1 MPHIDFPRQKL
12 SRRKKT
18 QKWGEECI
26 ESALGLIGIY
36 DHTRRS
42 SRFKKKR
49 NYDLY
54 NGKFDKKDLEYVTDP
69 LGLGGVAELPASLQ
83 YYDVASP
90 IFNLLLGE
98 ETKRAFSYVVR
109 SVNEEAIGQKEEEKK
124 KAVVGVFQGLMQ
136 KSMDAFM
143 QGQQQKPSNEEEM
156 QQLMAEA
163 QENIPEELKRI
174 QKYFDYDFQDMNE
187 SVAHKLL
194 TYFEK
199 QQKLKTKF
207 NRGWEDALIAGEEIY
222 CIEEVS
228 NEPVVRNVNP
238 LEFYCLLP
246 HNSDLVDHADIIV
259 EDTWMSVNTI
269 IDNYYEDLSATQI
282 DKLEREHGNR
292 SSMESNSL
300 LNYPSEQKLYVENR
314 EGDDSNVFNYYDQ
327 DGNIRVTKVVW
338 KSMRKLGKLTYVD
351 ELGMPQETIVSEGYK
366 VDIDAGEEIEHIWVS
381 EYWEGTKLGEDIYIH
396 IRPRPNQFR
405 HMDNLSICSSGYVGT
420 IYNSNNSQSVS
431 LMDRLVPWIYL
442 YITMWY
448 RLELSIAANQGKI
461 ALIDLSLIPD
471 GWEVEKWMY
480 YAQSMKFG
488 FVDSFN
494 EGKKGQSTGK
504 LAGNISTQNKV
515 MDMETGNFIQ
525 QHVQLLDFVEQKIH
539 TLSGVTPQRMGAIS
553 NSELVGNTQR
563 AVVQS
568 SHITEKLF
576 EIHNETK
583 IRVMETLLNVSK
595 DLYKGKTKRFQ
606 YMTDE
611 LANVVFSMQ
620 GDQIANSE
628 YGLFVSNS
636 ARDTMALDALKQL
649 THAAL
654 QNDKISLS
662 DVIGIYNSNSLS
674 DTRIKLKQAEQENKQ
689 QQAQMQ
695 EQQMQMQQQ
704 QQQQQMQFELEKEN
718 REDARNSEDNN
729 TKIEVARMSA
739 QSKNMDRDLNNNQIR
754 DDIDLAKLQL
764 EREKLQVGTALKQR
778 ELNIKSKD
786 ADTKRNS

>member
-1 MPHIDFPRQKL
+1 MPRIDFPRQKL

-18 QKWGEECI
+18 QKWGEDCI
-26 ESALGLIGIY
+26 EAALGLIGIY

-69 LGLGGVAELPASLQ
+69 LNLGGNAELPATLQ
-83 YYDVASP
+83 YYDVVSP

-109 SVNEEAIGQKEEEKK
+109 SINEEALGQKEEEKK
-124 KAVVGVFQGLMQ
+124 KAVVNYFQGLMQ
-136 KSMDAFM
+136 NAVQSYM
-143 QGQQQKPSNEEEM
+143 QGQQQPQNPEQM

-163 QENIPEELKRI
+163 QQNIPEELKRI

-187 SVAHKLL
+187 STAHKLL

-199 QQKLKTKF
+199 QQKLKSKF
-207 NRGWEDALIAGEEIY
+207 NKGWEDALIAGEEIY
-222 CIEEVS
+222 CVEEVS

-246 HNSDLVDHADIIV
+246 HNSDLIDHADVIV

-269 IDNYYEDLSATQI
+269 IDNYYEDLTPSQI
-282 DKLEREHGNR
+282 DKLEKEHGNR
-292 SSMESNSL
+292 MSMESSSM
-300 LNYPSEQKLYVENR
+300 LNYPNAEKLYIQNR
-314 EGDDSNVFNYYDQ
+314 EGEEGNIFNYYDQ

-338 KSMRKLGKLTYVD
+338 KSMRKIGKLTYID
-351 ELGMPQETIVSEGYK
+351 ELGMRQETVVNESYK
-366 VDIDAGEEIEHIWVS
+366 VEPGSGEEIEYMWVN

-405 HMDNLSICSSGYVGT
+405 HLDNLSQCSSGYVGT
-420 IYNSNNSQSVS
+420 IYNANNSQSVS

-448 RLELSIAANQGKI
+448 RLELAIAANQGKI
-461 ALIDLSLIPD
+461 ALIDLSLVPD

-515 MDMETGNFIQ
+515 LDMETGNYIQ

-539 TLSGVTPQRMGAIS
+539 KLAGVTPQRMGAIS
-553 NSELVGNTQR
+553 TSELVGNTQR

-576 EIHNETK
+576 EVHNETK
-583 IRVMETLLNVSK
+583 IRVLETLLNVSK
-595 DLYKGKTKRFQ
+595 DLYRGKTKRFQ

-611 LANVVFSMQ
+611 LSNVVFSFQ
-620 GDQIANSE
+620 GDKIANSE

-636 ARDTMALDALKQL
+636 SKDTMALDALKQL

-654 QNDKISLS
+654 QNDQMSLS
-662 DVIGIYNSNSLS
+662 DVISVYNSNSLA
-674 DTRIKLKQAEQENKQ
+674 DTRVKLKQSEEEARQRQAE
-689 QQAQMQ
+689 
-695 EQQMQMQQQ
+695 MQQQ
-704 QQQQQMQFELEKEN
+704 QLQMQREEAEAQRQFEIEKEN
-718 REDARNSEDNN
+718 REDARNSQDND
-729 TKIEVARMSA
+729 TKIQIAQMNM
-739 QSKNMDRDLNNNQIR
+739 QSKSMDRDLNNNQIR

-764 EREKLQVGTALKQR
+764 EREKLQVNKSLKER
-778 ELNIKSKD
+778 ELNIKDKD
-786 ADTKRNS
+786 AKA

>member
-1 MPHIDFPRQKL
+1 MPRIDFPRQKL

-26 ESALGLIGIY
+26 EAALGLIGIY

-69 LGLGGVAELPASLQ
+69 LNLGGNAELPATLQ
-83 YYDVASP
+83 YYDVVSP

-124 KAVVGVFQGLMQ
+124 KAVVNYFQGLMQ
-136 KSMDAFM
+136 NAVQSYM
-143 QGQQQKPSNEEEM
+143 QGKEKPQNPEAM

-163 QENIPEELKRI
+163 QQNIPEELKRI

-187 SVAHKLL
+187 STAHKLL
-194 TYFEK
+194 TYFER
-199 QQKLKTKF
+199 QQKLKSKF
-207 NRGWEDALIAGEEIY
+207 NKGWEDALIAGEEIY
-222 CIEEVS
+222 CVEEVS

-246 HNSDLVDHADIIV
+246 HNSDLVDHADVIV
-259 EDTWMSVNTI
+259 EDTWMSVNSI
-269 IDNYYEDLSATQI
+269 IDNYYEDLTPSQI
-282 DKLEREHGNR
+282 DKLEKENGNR
-292 SSMESNSL
+292 TSMESSSL
-300 LNYPSEQKLYVENR
+300 LNFSTPDKLYIENR
-314 EGDDSNVFNYYDQ
+314 NGEEGNVFNYYDQ

-338 KSMRKLGKLTYVD
+338 KSMRKIGRLTYID
-351 ELGMPQETIVSEGYK
+351 ELGMKQETVVNESYK
-366 VDIDAGEEIEHIWVS
+366 VEPGSGEEITYMWVN

-405 HMDNLSICSSGYVGT
+405 HLDNLSQCSSGYVGT
-420 IYNSNNSQSVS
+420 VYNSNNSQSVS

-448 RLELSIAANQGKI
+448 RLELAIAANQGKI
-461 ALIDLSLIPD
+461 ALIDLSLVPD

-515 MDMETGNFIQ
+515 LDMETGNYIQ

-539 TLSGVTPQRMGAIS
+539 KLAGVTPQRMGAIS
-553 NSELVGNTQR
+553 TSELVGNTQR

-576 EIHNETK
+576 EVHNETK
-583 IRVMETLLNVSK
+583 IRVLETLLNVSK

-611 LANVVFSMQ
+611 LSSVVFSFQ
-620 GDQIANSE
+620 GDKIANSE

-636 ARDTMALDALKQL
+636 AKDTMALEALKQL

-654 QNDKISLS
+654 QNDQMSLS
-662 DVIGIYNSNSLS
+662 DVISVYNSNSLA
-674 DTRIKLKQAEQENKQ
+674 DTRVKLKQSEEETRQRQAE
-689 QQAQMQ
+689 MQ
-695 EQQMQMQQQ
+695 EQQLQMQKEESERAR
-704 QQQQQMQFELEKEN
+704 QFEIEKEN

-729 TKIEVARMSA
+729 TKIQIAQMNM

-764 EREKLQVGTALKQR
+764 EREKLQVNKSLKER
-778 ELNIKSKD
+778 ELNIKNKD
-786 ADTKRNS
+786 AKA